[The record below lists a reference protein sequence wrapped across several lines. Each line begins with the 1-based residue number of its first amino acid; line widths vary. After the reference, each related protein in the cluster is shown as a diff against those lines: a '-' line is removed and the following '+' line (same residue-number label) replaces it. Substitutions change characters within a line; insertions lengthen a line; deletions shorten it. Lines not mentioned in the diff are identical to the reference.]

1 MDYGCPACEGHIFEL
16 DWDDVATYITCPR
29 CHTQWYVRS
38 YSDEDDAW
46 ITLEGD
52 YNLTRQ

>member
-16 DWDDVATYITCPR
+16 DWDDVATYITCPC

-52 YNLTRQ
+52 YNLTR